1 MKFSQDWFSANIPTF
16 EKIKQETRIRTVL
29 EIGVYEGMST
39 CWMLDKFLPEDG
51 SIICIDPLNLEGY
64 NIWHDNVYE
73 VKKDS
78 QYVHLCLNKSD
89 KVLPLLLGQKRQFDF
104 IYIDGS
110 HEAADVLFD
119 AVNCWHL
126 LRPEGI
132 MLFDDYGGGDT
143 VKPAVDAFLY
153 CLQGKYKLLER
164 GYQLAMQKLSD
175 SPSAV

>member
-16 EKIKQETRIRTVL
+16 EKIKQETSIRTVL

-39 CWMLDKFLPEDG
+39 CWMLDKFLPG
-51 SIICIDPLNLEGY
+51 NGKVTCIDPLPNEMAK
-64 NIWHDNVYE
+64 IWSANVKE
-73 VKKDS
+73 VMKGS
-78 QYVHLCLNKSD
+78 QSVAFYQQRSD
-89 KVLPLLLGQKRQFDF
+89 EVLPYLLMQEHRFDF

-110 HEAADVLFD
+110 HDAPDVLFD

-153 CLQGKYKLLER
+153 CLQGKYKVLER
-164 GYQLAMQKLSD
+164 GYQLAVQKLSD
-175 SPSAV
+175 SPSV